1 MARYPLSSQEYERV
15 METVVRSPY
24 ATFDDI
30 ENGSFSSSMDIFN
43 VSLQP
48 IQTEKAESSA
58 NCGMESVF
66 KRELLFIIYLTLY
79 L

>member
-15 METVVRSPY
+15 MQTVVRSPY

-30 ENGSFSSSMDIFN
+30 ENGSFTSSMDIFD

-58 NCGMESVF
+58 NCVGIRV
-66 KRELLFIIYLTLY
+66 
-79 L
+79 